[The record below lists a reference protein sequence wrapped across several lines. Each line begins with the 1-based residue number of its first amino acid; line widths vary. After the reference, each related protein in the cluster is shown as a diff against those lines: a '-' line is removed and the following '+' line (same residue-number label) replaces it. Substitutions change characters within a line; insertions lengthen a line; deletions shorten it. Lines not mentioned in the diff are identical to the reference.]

1 VVVGRY
7 FVVLKGAR
15 SGVLYVIAEVVRE
28 PTDDGLDRELSLA
41 GNLAG
46 SHAIIVTE
54 AELRALPSGRVAL
67 EHWSSGNDT
76 SFTLDTL
83 AHDLDMVQLHGAMD
97 PTKAMTVEEAHLFVE
112 DNRRRSREMLKE
124 TGVVREKS
132 EEVREALRET
142 LEKVQAQRSKT
153 AALLDEIGKQMRKP
167 DAPTKRRHL
176 RSVS

>member
-1 VVVGRY
+1 MGRY
-7 FVVLKGAR
+7 FVVLRGAR

-28 PTDDGLDRELSLA
+28 PTDDGFDREMSLA

-54 AELRALPSGRVAL
+54 AELRAMPSGRVAL
-67 EHWSSGNDT
+67 EHWSSGNDN

-83 AHDLDMVQLHGAMD
+83 AHDLDMVRLHGTMD
-97 PTKAMTVEEAHLFVE
+97 RTKAMTVEEAHLVVQ
-112 DNRRRSREMLKE
+112 DNRQRSREMLKE
-124 TGVVREKS
+124 AGAVREKS
-132 EEVREALRET
+132 EEIRASLREA

-153 AALLDEIGKQMRKP
+153 AALLGEIGDQMRKH
-167 DAPTKRRHL
+167 DAPAKRRHL